1 MELRYGPTSPFARK
15 VRVVAIE
22 TGQGDKLKL
31 IRARSMDA
39 DTDLGNFNPLVK
51 VPVLTMDNGRP
62 LYDSPVICDY
72 IDSLHSGTRMI
83 PPSGPERWEALRRAA
98 LADGMMEAFIAWRIE
113 RRRPNTGAG
122 ADAAAAAA
130 DRQFRKMENAFDAL
144 ESEAGEFQ
152 KRPIGIDSISIA
164 CSIGY
169 MDLNGPE
176 LGWRDKRPKLAAW
189 YAAFCERPSMKE
201 TEPEKTPA

>member
-31 IRARSMDA
+31 VRARAMDA
-39 DTDLGNFNPLVK
+39 GTDLDKFNPLVK
-51 VPVLTMDNGRP
+51 VPALTMDNGRP

-72 IDSLHSGTRMI
+72 IDSLDSGTKMI
-83 PPSGPERWEALRRAA
+83 PPSGPERWEALRREA
-98 LADGMMEAFIAWRIE
+98 LADGMMDAFISWRRE

-122 ADAAAAAA
+122 AEDAEKAAE
-130 DRQFRKMENAFDAL
+130 RQRAKIENAFDCL
-144 ESEAGEFQ
+144 EAEVAELQ
-152 KRPIGIDSISIA
+152 TRPVSIDSISVA

-176 LGWRDKRPKLAAW
+176 LGWRTKRPKLAGW
-189 YAAFCERPSMKE
+189 YAAFCERPSMKT